1 MKFISLIFL
10 LVLILNPA
18 HSQDSQVRLLN
29 EVIALMIGPQ
39 ECEHI
44 PVFESMKDVCTSE
57 YISCDKNAEK
67 IIGLNFQFT
76 NLNGV
81 MPESITQLKDLV
93 WINLE
98 YNYLQGTLPEGLNS
112 LPRLEELL
120 LAGNFFTGPLPA
132 DLFELKD
139 RTLVDLA
146 QNVISAGGDKWIE
159 KFNIVDQVNLEGCRS
174 PDSIYINKKTNV
186 RSDDIWGRRPNISVD
201 KDSIKTKAIENPDQT
216 QTDDDIKVVE
226 RMPRFPGCEHL
237 QNEKER
243 GRCAKEKMLR
253 YIYKNLRY
261 PDFARNNS
269 VEGMAVIQFIVKE
282 DGNLADVTIVR
293 DPGGRTGN
301 ASQWV
306 VNRMNYI
313 CDNWTPGYQNSK
325 PVKVLYT
332 LPVKFKL
339 Q

>member
-1 MKFISLIFL
+1 MKYICLVFL
-10 LVLILNPA
+10 LVLFLNPA

-44 PVFESMKDVCTSE
+44 PVFESMTDVCTSD
-57 YISCDKNAEK
+57 YISCDKKAEK

-120 LAGNFFTGPLPA
+120 LTGNFFTGPLPA
-132 DLFELKD
+132 DIFELKG
-139 RTLVDLA
+139 RTFVDLA
-146 QNVISAGGDKWIE
+146 QNVISAGGEKWIE

-174 PDSIYINKKTNV
+174 PDSIYINKKINS
-186 RSDDIWGRRPNISVD
+186 RSDGIWSKSRHISVN
-201 KDSIKTKAIENPDQT
+201 KDSIKAKVIENPDR
-216 QTDDDIKVVE
+216 IPANEKFKVVE

-237 QNEKER
+237 KNEKER
-243 GRCAKEKMLR
+243 DACAKEKMLQ
-253 YIYKNLRY
+253 YIYKTLRY
-261 PDFARNNS
+261 PAFARSNN
-269 VEGMAVIQFIVKE
+269 VEGMAVIQYVVQE
-282 DGNLADVTIVR
+282 DGSIADVTIIR
-293 DPGGRTGN
+293 DPGARTGY

-306 VNRMNYI
+306 VNRMNYK
-313 CDNWTPGYQNSK
+313 CENWTPGYQNSR

-332 LPVKFKL
+332 LPVRFKL